1 MIIRLQIGLV
11 NQNETTRY
19 RWFSKKK
26 VIDDI
31 KASLTGTTSE
41 QSASGRKNNSD
52 FLQEAEYQ

>member
-1 MIIRLQIGLV
+1 MI
-11 NQNETTRY
+11 
-19 RWFSKKK
+19 FKK

-31 KASLTGTTSE
+31 QASLTGTTSE